1 MMTGEKFIQN
11 DISFYADG
19 LELQGILHLPQDRR
33 PPVVIG
39 CHGLYSSINSPKQIA
54 LAGQCNRLG
63 IAYFRFDHR
72 GCGKS
77 EGKFEDVTS
86 LEARCRDLIAA
97 VETINN
103 RIDTGGDRLGLFGSS
118 MGGTVCLRTAVQLA
132 TEAVVTLAAPV
143 RSNLTGSQ
151 PEFSRSEIVFDA
163 AKRGFDITE
172 GLSKISNIL
181 IFHGEADDVVP
192 VSHARE
198 IYKLARK
205 PKKIIIQKQGDHPMS
220 NKGHQTEF
228 IREASRWFKQGLKI

>member
-1 MMTGEKFIQN
+1 MTGEKFIQN

-19 LELQGILHLPQDRR
+19 LKLQGILHLPQDSR

-39 CHGLYSSINSPKQIA
+39 CHGLYSSSNSPKQIA
-54 LAGQCNRLG
+54 LAEQCNRLG

-77 EGKFEDVTS
+77 EGKFENVTS

-103 RIDTGGDRLGLFGSS
+103 RIDTRGCLGLFGSS
-118 MGGTVCLRTAVQLA
+118 MGGTVCLSAACRLA
-132 TEAVVTLAAPV
+132 TDAVVTLAAPV
-143 RSNLTGSQ
+143 RSNLTRNQ

-163 AKRGFDITE
+163 AKRGFDITK

-220 NKGHQTEF
+220 NKGHQQEF
-228 IREASRWFKQGLKI
+228 VREASSWFRLGLTGV

>member
-1 MMTGEKFIQN
+1 MTDEKFIQN

-19 LELQGILHLPQDRR
+19 LKLQGILHLPQDRR

-39 CHGLYSSINSPKQIA
+39 CHGLFSSSNSPKQIA

-77 EGKFEDVTS
+77 EGKFENVTS

-103 RIDTGGDRLGLFGSS
+103 GIDTGGRLGLFGSS
-118 MGGTVCLRTAVQLA
+118 MGGTVCLSTASRLA
-132 TEAVVTLAAPV
+132 TDVVVTLAAPV
-143 RSNLTGSQ
+143 RSNLTGNQ
-151 PEFSRSEIVFDA
+151 PEMSRSEIVFDA
-163 AKRGFDITE
+163 AKRQFDITE

-205 PKKIIIQKQGDHPMS
+205 PKKIIIQKSGDHPMS

-228 IREASRWFKQGLKI
+228 IREASQWFKQGLNI

>member
-1 MMTGEKFIQN
+1 MMTDEKFIKN

-19 LELQGILHLPQDRR
+19 LKLQGILHLPQDRR

-39 CHGLYSSINSPKQIA
+39 CHGLYSSSNSPKQIA

-77 EGKFEDVTS
+77 EGKFENVTS

-103 RIDTGGDRLGLFGSS
+103 GIDTGGRLGLFGSS
-118 MGGTVCLRTAVQLA
+118 MGGTVCLSTASRLA
-132 TEAVVTLAAPV
+132 TDVVVTLAAPV
-143 RSNLTGSQ
+143 RSNLTGNQ
-151 PEFSRSEIVFDA
+151 PEMSRSEIVFDA
-163 AKRGFDITE
+163 AKRRFDITE

-205 PKKIIIQKQGDHPMS
+205 PKKIIIQKSGDHPMS

-228 IREASRWFKQGLKI
+228 IREASQWFKQGLKI